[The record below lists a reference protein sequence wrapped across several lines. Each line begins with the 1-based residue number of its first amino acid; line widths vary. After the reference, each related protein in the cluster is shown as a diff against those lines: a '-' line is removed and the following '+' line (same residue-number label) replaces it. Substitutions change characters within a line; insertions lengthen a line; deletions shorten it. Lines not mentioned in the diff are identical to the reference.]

1 MSIKTSAIAIVVTKI
16 FIREAH
22 LIYDM
27 INSIIEQYFL
37 HDCSLDLRIEDADL
51 LESIW
56 KNKDFIPNDIV
67 PKKKRGIVTI
77 NKSKDE
83 KEIDFALKFTYINS
97 LLYLARGLD
106 QRGEFGAEE

>member
-1 MSIKTSAIAIVVTKI
+1 M
-16 FIREAH
+16 
-22 LIYDM
+22 
-27 INSIIEQYFL
+27 
-37 HDCSLDLRIEDADL
+37 